1 MGWLSLVSL
10 LGSVVLEEILVSVQN
25 SPDTHYVFSLLSFV
39 ESKATILE
47 YSSSVLDR

>member
-1 MGWLSLVSL
+1 MVSW
-10 LGSVVLEEILVSVQN
+10 LGSVIFKEILVSVQN

-39 ESKATILE
+39 DSKATTLE